1 MTRYVAKPLQE
12 SPLIEF
18 LLAWFHE
25 DWRLDDADPPAVVLR
40 YKTAS
45 SPQELTE
52 LVADIDV
59 VLSEY
64 AEDAEL
70 REMISRH
77 LINVDRGD
85 EPPDGWLRW
94 LRGRLGMEWLDQ
106 TTLSERLRESDNPVA
121 RAAARALDQDPR
133 AGFEFGRA
141 SADHLLRIYEIRLRH
156 LENIGLGFDGG
167 AEFLVALAR
176 QRGADLAGTW
186 TADPDRLYLIFMD
199 EQLGK
204 VIGCVAVA
212 HAHPVQG
219 WPHHA
224 SEWNPEAAGGQDGA

>member
-25 DWRLDDADPPAVVLR
+25 DWRLDDADPSAVVLR

-52 LVADIDV
+52 LVADVDV

-106 TTLSERLRESDNPVA
+106 TTLSERLNESDNPCKGSSEGTG
-121 RAAARALDQDPR
+121 RGSPR
-133 AGFEFGRA
+133 R
-141 SADHLLRIYEIRLRH
+141 
-156 LENIGLGFDGG
+156 
-167 AEFLVALAR
+167 V
-176 QRGADLAGTW
+176 
-186 TADPDRLYLIFMD
+186 
-199 EQLGK
+199 
-204 VIGCVAVA
+204 
-212 HAHPVQG
+212 
-219 WPHHA
+219 
-224 SEWNPEAAGGQDGA
+224 